1 MQENKCCGCGA
12 CIQVC
17 PQQCINFIEN
27 ERGFLVPSINHDKCI
42 NCGCCKK
49 ICPEITNK
57 LEYKKVENAYAVVS
71 KNFEELKKSTS
82 GGMFAI
88 LAEKII
94 QKNGVVFGAAWEKI
108 DKLSHVKI
116 DKIEDLY
123 KIMKS
128 KYVQS
133 NTKNTFKEAKELL
146 DRNIAV
152 LYSGTACQIAGLKM
166 YLNKEYLNLYTVEV
180 ACHGVPSIG
189 LFKKYIEWREKQF
202 NSKVKDCIFRN
213 KDKHQGGEHYKLKM
227 SFENGKTKYF
237 HFQKDPYYNAF
248 INGVSIRKTCYDC
261 KYKKER
267 RIADFTLCDF
277 WGIEKVK
284 KDFPANHGV
293 SAVLLNSN
301 KAKELFNEINEKIYY
316 EEVSKDS
323 IYSHN
328 KSLIMSCDKKNCE
341 RFNTLNIDS
350 DLLFEKIK
358 IKISLV
364 SKLKIII
371 KGFIPEKMLY
381 YLRRVWGK

>member
-12 CIQVC
+12 CVQIC

-27 ERGFLVPSINHDKCI
+27 ERGFLVPNIDYDRCI
-42 NCGCCKK
+42 KCGCCKNV
-49 ICPEITNK
+49 CPEITNR
-57 LEYKKVENAYAVVS
+57 LEFNDVEKAYAVVS
-71 KNFEELKKSTS
+71 KDLDVLKKSTS
-82 GGMFAI
+82 GGMFVF

-94 QKNGVVFGAAWEKI
+94 KMNGVVFGAAWGENH
-108 DKLSHVKI
+108 DLSHIMI
-116 DKIEDLY
+116 DKIENLS
-123 KIMKS
+123 KLMKS

-133 NTKNTFKEAKELL
+133 NTKNTFKEAKEAL
-146 DRNIAV
+146 DKNIFV

-166 YLNKEYLNLYTVEV
+166 YLNKDYLNLYTVEV

-189 LFKKYIEWREKQF
+189 LFKKYIEWREKQN
-202 NSKVKDCIFRN
+202 NSKVIECTFRT

-293 SAVLLNSN
+293 SAVLINSK
-301 KAKELFNEINEKIYY
+301 KAKELFNDISKKICF
-316 EEVSKDS
+316 EEVTKKSV
-323 IYSHN
+323 YSHN
-328 KSLIMSCDKKNCE
+328 KSLISSCSKKNSE
-341 RFNTLNIDS
+341 KFDTLSFDS
-350 DLLFEKIK
+350 DLLFKKIMMKLSWISKFKIVIKEFVPEKI
-358 IKISLV
+358 
-364 SKLKIII
+364 
-371 KGFIPEKMLY
+371 LY
-381 YLRRVWGK
+381 YLRRVWRK